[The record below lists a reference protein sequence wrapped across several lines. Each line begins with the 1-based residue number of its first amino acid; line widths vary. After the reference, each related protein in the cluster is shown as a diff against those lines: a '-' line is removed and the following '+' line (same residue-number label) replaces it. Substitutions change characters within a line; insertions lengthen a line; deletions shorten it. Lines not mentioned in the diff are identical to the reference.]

1 MFMKNTLAARTSKIH
16 RSTIEDLSPVGTDLN
31 DEDLQLA
38 SGGLRKIEII
48 IGPVT
53 TEIAASCT
61 YNDDTDWRADD

>member
-1 MFMKNTLAARTSKIH
+1 MRNTVAQTSKSQ
-16 RSTIEDLSPVGTDLN
+16 RSTIEDLSPVGMELA
-31 DEDLQLA
+31 DEHLQFA
-38 SGGLRKIEII
+38 SGGLRRIEII

>member
-1 MFMKNTLAARTSKIH
+1 MENTIARTSKVQ
-16 RSTIEDLSPVGTDLN
+16 RSNIEDLATAGTELT
-31 DEDLQLA
+31 DEHLQLA

-53 TEIAASCT
+53 TSIAASCT

>member
-1 MFMKNTLAARTSKIH
+1 MKNTIAARTSKIQ
-16 RSTIEDLSPVGTDLN
+16 RSSIEDISTVGTELS
-31 DEDLQLA
+31 DEHLQLA

-61 YNDDTDWRADD
+61 YNDDTDWRKDD

>member
-1 MFMKNTLAARTSKIH
+1 MENTVARTSKVQ
-16 RSTIEDLSPVGTDLN
+16 RSNIEDLATAGNELTD
-31 DEDLQLA
+31 EHLQLA
-38 SGGLRKIEII
+38 SGGLRKIEIV